1 MTLKDQLHQLTSA
14 FTSLKTKIKTKLQS
28 QATTITQT
36 QTKLNESNHKLE
48 LSLKESSEN
57 EQVLATLLKEFE
69 ELGRELEK

>member
-1 MTLKDQLHQLTSA
+1 MTLKDQLQQLTSA
-14 FTSLKTKIKTKLQS
+14 FTSLKTKVKTKLQS

-36 QTKLNESNHKLE
+36 QTKLNEANHKLE

-69 ELGRELEK
+69 ELGKELN